1 MGKKSLYQP
10 EFVEQA
16 RRLAKLGLID
26 IELATFFGVTARTL
40 YRWQLEHD
48 DFAEALRLGK
58 ELPNQRVKESL
69 YKSACGYEYVSE
81 KIFSYQGQITRAKTV
96 EHVPPN
102 PTSIIFFLKNRLPDE
117 FRDSRHGDNDVPT
130 LADPDSDIP

>member
-1 MGKKSLYQP
+1 MTKTTYQP
-10 EFVEQA
+10 EYVDQV

-26 IELATFFGVTARTL
+26 EEIAAFFGVTVRTL
-40 YRWQLEHD
+40 YRWQLAHD

-58 ELPNQRVKESL
+58 EFPNERVKSSL

-81 KIFSYQGQITRAKTV
+81 KIFSYQGKITRAKTV

-102 PTSIIFFLKNRLPDE
+102 PTSIIFFLKNRLPGE
-117 FRDSRHGDNDVPT
+117 FRDTRHGDSE
-130 LADPDSDIP
+130 DPELVDHDSDIP